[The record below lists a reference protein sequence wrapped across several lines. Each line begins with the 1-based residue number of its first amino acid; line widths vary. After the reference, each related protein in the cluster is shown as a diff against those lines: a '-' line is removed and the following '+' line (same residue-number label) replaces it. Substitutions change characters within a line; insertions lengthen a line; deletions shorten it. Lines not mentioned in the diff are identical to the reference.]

1 MVLFLIS
8 FHAAVAAEKKMVT
21 VMKMEYFREFV
32 VLAEY
37 LNFTAAAEHLY
48 ITQPVLSRHMATLET
63 HLDTQLLTRNTQS
76 VTLTDMGVLF
86 LANIKRILHEYDDL
100 QALLRMKNQGFVD
113 RLRIG
118 VPYYA
123 IKEYLGHFPEL
134 FESKY
139 PEIKLQYIVGD
150 PTEILNSLL
159 HEKADLILLSGKNF
173 PRAEQ
178 FEFHALFQEPLGV
191 LISGKDPLAKRKSC
205 ALKDLSDKL
214 FFSIN
219 GSYFSELWMHTRNLC
234 QKAGFEP
241 RGPAMMN
248 QAEAAIIAIRRG
260 DGVIVFGHHMRVHA
274 SDGVAYLE
282 LTDENCE
289 RTVSICGKKG
299 DCTDTINK
307 FVRMLSKSRR
317 AV

>member
-1 MVLFLIS
+1 
-8 FHAAVAAEKKMVT
+8 
-21 VMKMEYFREFV
+21 MKIEYLREFT

-48 ITQPVLSRHMATLET
+48 ITQPVLSRHMSALEA
-63 HLDTQLLTRNTQS
+63 HLDAQLFMRSTQS
-76 VTLTDMGVLF
+76 VELTEVGALF
-86 LANIKRILHEYDDL
+86 LTNIKKILYEYEDL
-100 QALLRMKNQGFVD
+100 RALLRMKKQGFAD

-123 IKEYLGHFPEL
+123 LKDYLGHFPEL

-150 PTEILNSLL
+150 PTEVLNALL

-173 PRAEQ
+173 PRSEQ

-191 LISGKDPLAKRKSC
+191 LIGSRDPLAKRRSC

-219 GSYFSELWMHTRNLC
+219 DSAYFSELWMHTQNLC
-234 QKAGFEP
+234 RKAGFEP
-241 RGPAMMN
+241 RGPAAMN

-260 DGVIVFGHHMRVHA
+260 DGVMVFGRHMRVHA
-274 SDGVAYLE
+274 SDEIAYLD

-289 RTVSICGKKG
+289 RTVSICCKKEEHSS
-299 DCTDTINK
+299 TTNK
-307 FVRMLSKSRR
+307 FIRMFSKSRK